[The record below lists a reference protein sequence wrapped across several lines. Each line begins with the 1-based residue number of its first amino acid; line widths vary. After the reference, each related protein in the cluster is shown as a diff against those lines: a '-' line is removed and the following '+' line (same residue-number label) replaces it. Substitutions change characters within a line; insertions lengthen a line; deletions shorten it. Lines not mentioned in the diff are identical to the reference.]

1 MRDARRR
8 GLRSAGDRVT
18 LAAPA
23 RVALGLVLLLA
34 TCVSARGAWAQT
46 TSTRTPALR
55 LGPVPAELEADV
67 LRGEPTLGVYQAE
80 GNVVLRRGRLVVYA
94 DRAFLDRKSGAVVAE
109 GNVVAVDGT
118 SVLACRRVVLAVPEL
133 GGAIDD
139 AELRLKRRPVQAD
152 TGRAA
157 LLDGED
163 VMRLTARRL
172 ERTGSRR
179 FEAYDADFTP
189 CHCLDGTPP
198 DWKLAASSADVDVD
212 SGAWLYSP
220 VLYVRDIPILILPVL
235 YVPLGERR
243 TGVLLPRGGYDS
255 NRGFSVTLPL
265 YVTLGESW
273 DATLELS
280 GWLSRGPAPGLELR
294 WAPAPG
300 HSGELYATLL
310 LDAGENADGW
320 SPTRD
325 SLLPRWALS
334 GRHRGTSGTLT
345 VAADVNVAGDLDFVR
360 EFGAQLLDRQ
370 VEESVSRVT
379 LASPLGD
386 HLRVAGGLA
395 LHQSLRVG
403 DYPAAAD
410 RRLVRLFDPE
420 HTLSYRFAE
429 LHLDAL
435 PYALVGSS
443 WSPLARARLVL
454 DATGRLD
461 EPSAVVARADLRPA
475 LSWPLA
481 LPGLS
486 VVPELALRLSAR
498 TPLDGSTEGE
508 GRIAAVARTTAELE
522 LSARLGPLTH
532 VLRPRLTHLWLG
544 LLAGEPRAPGPLDDE
559 LTLLGDAHQL
569 LAGLHNELYL
579 TGQSMRV
586 AALDVLVPRTLGD
599 VVGRAPLVLVAGDLN
614 VALPFGVLTAAARV
628 EVDEAPVAVS
638 EWRVT
643 SGLTWTSVGS
653 ASLTYASLGDTPP
666 LASLVAGEE
675 LVYGARVP
683 LGDPWSA
690 FRGIVGAVSLSPLP
704 WLRLDSSV
712 FVDIDAAAP
721 LRNLRGAIGLT
732 SGCECWSARLV
743 VDKSRDRDFP
753 SFSFMLDLAQVGGT
767 GF

>member
-1 MRDARRR
+1 M
-8 GLRSAGDRVT
+8 T
-18 LAAPA
+18 LAAPH
-23 RVALGLVLLLA
+23 RTALGVALLLA
-34 TCVSARGAWAQT
+34 AGASARGAWADA
-46 TSTRTPALR
+46 TSTTTPALH
-55 LGPVPAELEADV
+55 LGPVPAELDADV

-109 GNVVAVDGT
+109 GNVVAVDGA
-118 SVLACRRVVLAVPEL
+118 SVLACRRVVLAIPEL

-152 TGRAA
+152 TGQAA

-172 ERTGSRR
+172 ERTGTRR
-179 FEAYDADFTP
+179 FAAQDADFTP

-198 DWKLAASSADVDVD
+198 DWKLSASSADVDVD

-220 VLYVRDIPILILPVL
+220 VLYVRDVPILILPVL

-243 TGVLLPRGGYDS
+243 TGLLLPRADYDS
-255 NRGFSVTLPL
+255 NRGVSATLPIYL
-265 YVTLGESW
+265 TLGESW
-273 DATLELS
+273 DATLDVS
-280 GWLSRGPAPGLELR
+280 GWFSRGPAAGLELR

-300 HSGELYATLL
+300 QVGELHATLL
-310 LDAGENADGW
+310 LDAGENVDGW

-334 GRHRGTSGTLT
+334 GRHRGSSGAMT
-345 VAADVNVAGDLDFVR
+345 VAADLNVAGDLDFVR

-395 LHQSLRVG
+395 LHQDLRVR
-403 DYPAAAD
+403 DYTEVAD
-410 RRLVRLFDPE
+410 RRLVGLFDPA
-420 HTLSYRFAE
+420 HTVRYRFAE
-429 LHLDAL
+429 LRLDAL
-435 PYALVGSS
+435 PYALVDSS

-461 EPSAVVARADLRPA
+461 EPTAVMTRADLRPA

-498 TPLDGSTEGE
+498 TPLGGDADGD

-532 VLRPRLTHLWLG
+532 VVRPRLTHLWLW
-544 LLAGEPRAPGPLDDE
+544 LLAGEARGPGPYDDE
-559 LTLLGDAHQL
+559 LTLLRNTHQL
-569 LAGLHNELYL
+569 VAGLHNELYRA
-579 TGQSMRV
+579 GQAMRV
-586 AALDVLVPRTLGD
+586 AGLDVLVPRVLD
-599 VVGRAPLVLVAGDLN
+599 DDVGRAPLVLAAADVN
-614 VALPFGVLTAAARV
+614 IPLPFGALTAAARV
-628 EVDEAPVAVS
+628 EVDEAPVAIS

-643 SGLTWTSVGS
+643 SALTWTAVGS
-653 ASLTYASLGDTPP
+653 ASLTYASLGDAPP

-675 LVYGARVP
+675 LSYAARVP
-683 LGDPWSA
+683 AGDPWSA
-690 FRGIVGAVSLSPLP
+690 FRGVVGAVSLAPLS

-712 FVDIDAAAP
+712 FVDVDAAAP
-721 LRNLRGAIGLT
+721 LRNLRGAVGVT
-732 SGCECWSARLV
+732 SACECWSARLV
-743 VDKSRDRDFP
+743 VDKSSDRDFP
-753 SFSFMLDLAQVGGT
+753 SLSFMLDLAQVGGT